1 MVARYAVGDTLIT
14 KDGKEHVVKTFVK
27 DFQRRCIN
35 YRTEGGLLIPE
46 ADVTE
51 CISGGVVPLAGRT
64 QRQTPAPVQAPPV
77 KEKTEEEITNE
88 KIAAIDKLTQEQLVQ
103 LIADSKLEIDAEDYA
118 TREELA
124 SAICEELG
132 LI

>member
-1 MVARYAVGDTLIT
+1 MVAQYSIGDTLIT
-14 KDGKEHVVKTFVK
+14 KDGKEHTVKTFVK
-27 DFQRRCIN
+27 NFQKQCIN

-46 ADVTE
+46 TDVEE
-51 CISGGVVPLAGRT
+51 CIPCGIVQLAGRT
-64 QRQTPAPVQAPPV
+64 PRQAVAHKQTPPAP
-77 KEKTEEEITNE
+77 EKTEEEITNG
-88 KIAAIDKLTQEQLVQ
+88 KIAAIDALTQEQLVA

-118 TREELA
+118 SREELA

>member
-1 MVARYAVGDTLIT
+1 MVAQYSIGDTLIT
-14 KDGKEHVVKTFVK
+14 KDGKEHIVKTFVK
-27 DFQRRCIN
+27 DFQKHAIN

-46 ADVTE
+46 SDVVE
-51 CISGGVVPLAGRT
+51 CVPCGIVPLAGRT
-64 QRQTPAPVQAPPV
+64 PRKETPVTPTA
-77 KEKTEEEITNE
+77 KTEAEIANE
-88 KIAAIDKLTQEQLVQ
+88 KIAAIDKLTQEQLVA